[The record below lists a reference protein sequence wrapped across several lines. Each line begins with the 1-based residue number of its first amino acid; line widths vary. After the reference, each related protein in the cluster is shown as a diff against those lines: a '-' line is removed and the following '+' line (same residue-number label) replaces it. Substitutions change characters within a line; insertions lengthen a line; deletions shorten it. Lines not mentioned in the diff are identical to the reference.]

1 MTIKTTKFFD
11 TATEEPATQLQ
22 NEGTPSIAS
31 LMAKAGVINNTSEP
45 IAKPIDTIPEKKEE
59 TKEPESATPAATAT
73 EPEKVVETKTES
85 PATKEQEPVVETK
98 KEEQPQAKVQTWQE
112 VLKEQPNAVF
122 KELGFD
128 DKVVQL
134 ANELNGFENIDYFLG
149 LVNEW
154 KQTGNIGKYAQELST
169 DYNKMP
175 AEDVM
180 RHQLRQEYPKATE
193 KQLDVLFRK
202 EVVEKYNLLSY
213 DEVEKEEGTE
223 LMNVMA
229 DKYRDTFIEK
239 QKNYLTPA
247 PPAAKQPE
255 KPDNTA
261 QIEREKEIEKMYNNF
276 LEDSYTKD
284 ILTNKKFT
292 WGEGDEKFTYPIE
305 NPQAL
310 IDFIKNG
317 DQTGELSFKDIV
329 RNEDG
334 SIKTANLKPEHHIM
348 AALFTLQGNQVLTE
362 LAKHLKSL
370 GGKKVTDSID
380 NASGKE
386 IPSEASKET
395 QPKSIA
401 EHMAKSGRIANP
413 YGG

>member
-11 TATEEPATQLQ
+11 IATEEPATQLQ
-22 NEGTPSIAS
+22 EQAAPSVAS
-31 LMAKAGVINNTSEP
+31 LMAKHAVINNTSEP
-45 IAKPIDTIPEKKEE
+45 IAQPIDAIPEKKEE

-134 ANELNGFENIDYFLG
+134 ANELNGFENLDYFLG
-149 LVNEW
+149 LVKEW
-154 KQTGNIGKYAQELST
+154 KQTGSIGKYAQELST

-202 EVVEKYNLLSY
+202 EVVEKYNLLSE

-261 QIEREKEIEKMYNNF
+261 QIERQNEISRIYKTLSDSEFAKSIKDNKAFNF
-276 LEDSYTKD
+276 
-284 ILTNKKFT
+284 
-292 WGEGDEKFTYPIE
+292 GEGDGKFTFPVDMDRVLNVLDKGDPE
-305 NPQAL
+305 V
-310 IDFIKNG
+310 DFTNIQKNDDG
-317 DQTGELSFKDIV
+317 SFKTGD
-329 RNEDG
+329 
-334 SIKTANLKPEHHIM
+334 LKPENTILSAIVRIHGLDFIN
-348 AALFTLQGNQVLTE
+348 ALANHF
-362 LAKHLKSL
+362 KSH
-370 GGKKVTDSID
+370 GGKKVTDSIE

-401 EHMAKSGRIANP
+401 EHMAKSGRISNP